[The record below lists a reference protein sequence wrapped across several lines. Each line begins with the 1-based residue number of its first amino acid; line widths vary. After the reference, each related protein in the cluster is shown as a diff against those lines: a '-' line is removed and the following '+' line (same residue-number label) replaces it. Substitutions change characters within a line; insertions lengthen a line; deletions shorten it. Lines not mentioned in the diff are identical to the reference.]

1 MAIGIGFDLALLGLA
16 IAVLDAFG
24 QGEALKPD
32 FFRSFTFT
40 FFAVLI
46 FGGQVVLAMA
56 ISTGVTFPM
65 TVLLLAIIVTAVMVQ
80 TFADPIQSGS
90 DQFVFSGIPRIRQT
104 RADLRLVSSALPRI
118 KETLDPQSLNEDQF
132 AHLVRRALSQMGNLP
147 RLAASP
153 LTRLGIVESSLQDRG
168 ATDNTLERA
177 AELKS
182 ILADSIG
189 KLKPK
194 EARDH
199 GISDSW
205 RYYNAL
211 YYPYVVG
218 LKSYS
223 RRLGLEELSSEQ
235 QEVLSWF
242 QNQVPERTLHNW
254 QNAAAKLVAQ
264 NIRELSMADDSG
276 S

>member
-1 MAIGIGFDLALLGLA
+1 
-16 IAVLDAFG
+16 
-24 QGEALKPD
+24 
-32 FFRSFTFT
+32 
-40 FFAVLI
+40 
-46 FGGQVVLAMA
+46 
-56 ISTGVTFPM
+56 
-65 TVLLLAIIVTAVMVQ
+65 
-80 TFADPIQSGS
+80 
-90 DQFVFSGIPRIRQT
+90 
-104 RADLRLVSSALPRI
+104 
-118 KETLDPQSLNEDQF
+118 
-132 AHLVRRALSQMGNLP
+132 MGNLP

-177 AELKS
+177 AELRS

-218 LKSYS
+218 PKPYS
-223 RRLGLEELSSEQ
+223 RRFGLEELSSEQ